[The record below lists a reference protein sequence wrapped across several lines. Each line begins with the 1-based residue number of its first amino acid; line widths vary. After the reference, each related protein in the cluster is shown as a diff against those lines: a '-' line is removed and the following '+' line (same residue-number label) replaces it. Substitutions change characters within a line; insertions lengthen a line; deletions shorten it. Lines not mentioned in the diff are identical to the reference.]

1 METINRIWA
10 ISLFVMG
17 ISAILLTGIKIIGIE
32 QQDVAVRILGVV
44 DLIALPVFAFA
55 TVRRMKSKR

>member
-1 METINRIWA
+1 
-10 ISLFVMG
+10 MG